1 MNNRTKLKNIYH
13 ISDVHIKLNL
23 HEDIIHA
30 FNVLVKTIADT
41 RETSGTILV
50 IAGDI
55 FEHKTLMTQHDSQC
69 FHKII
74 KMLILANITTII
86 MPGNH
91 DFERTNGLDLITP
104 LVMNEDGTPIFDNI
118 YCYAKSGVYKHMDV
132 EFHILSPVD
141 EVIPPIENNN
151 TKKIAI
157 VHETIRGGI
166 QYGDVIAKEDRFKH
180 NSFDK
185 YHIVLLGDLHKYQVI
200 GKGKKMAYSGSFVQ
214 KDRGEDLIHGYIK
227 WDVQTVSHTFV
238 PIPLN
243 RGHIKIEAFE
253 DKIISPPVPKDI
265 FPKDVT
271 IFHRSCSK
279 DFVDELYAKNCRRG
293 DVNIPVFLKDKNVIS
308 IDDKT
313 IVPGKVIIGG
323 EEISRENLNFDT
335 LDNQL
340 SMISVYLDSI
350 GLSQYK
356 EKITE
361 IHKLHAK
368 QTIVLRPWKLN
379 WLKWNNISCFY
390 EDNYINFD
398 NINGVGSIV
407 GKNKTGKSS
416 VITAL
421 MFCLTGNTGRISA
434 SVVDDII
441 NKNLESQS
449 VKKDIVAIIECGFTI
464 NKIKYTV
471 HSNLVDN
478 NDTYILQ
485 DGIKIAHNRIET
497 NKILKSLLGVIEVFK
512 MVPIKIQDAYGISD
526 MKDTTLV
533 KQFDNILGLN
543 CLKEIEKKAST
554 TVKAIEK
561 NINLKKGA
569 KTRDIGVV
577 EAEIK
582 SANEELV
589 QLYNSKFENTAK
601 ISNYKRQEVKY
612 AIPQEYRDVE
622 EATLKALYDKLKV
635 KIDLLRSKFPN
646 LQSTDSD
653 NIAQLLIGVENQ
665 RSLIYPSYLN
675 ALNKKVKIPDEIK
688 TTINLSKDEI
698 EERIKTL
705 ESKLIGT
712 KPIKNNN
719 LTDVEIRLER
729 MEEKYRTFFNLK
741 PDELIDTDLVD
752 VKYPECN
759 KYTPYEFNQYEKK
772 MINNFKKLESI
783 KAKRDNFKMLMN
795 ENKNVINLIKTAE
808 QNYENAQQNL
818 AKLSFNNDCQSCV
831 HNSMNIDTIVNIK
844 YFKLTLDDLYKKR
857 EEYEMYVAEYTKFQ
871 KYVIDIE
878 EASGK
883 LQINSEMEESTH
895 NLYHNRL
902 VTIIL
907 SLRSDRDQ
915 LNLIKNHTE
924 LNELKLALNNFKYR
938 ALQEE
943 QNILQKQ
950 IDELSTKIS
959 EYDKNIQ
966 LYKSQK
972 SFCDSL
978 HQLELMEKTLQNKD
992 KLKFIHKTLDECD
1005 ILHEKYIVDI
1015 SQYESQIKTNM
1026 EYIKT
1031 YKVIEEQLALKNQEL
1046 DIYKKYEEL
1055 LKPTNLPFLVMKH
1068 LMDNITIEVNNILTE
1083 ICDFNIH
1090 LNIVETPTANN
1101 TSVIKKKLRI
1111 IIDEYSGSQKR
1122 SINSCMGSGFQK
1134 FIIDIAFRLAFIR
1147 TIPNMPKFLFI
1158 DEGFGSLD
1166 TENRELV
1173 KNAIQKIASNKHYVD
1188 FIVII
1193 SHQNEFN
1200 AISNHFIRIEQLK
1213 EKTKSNVIKS
1223 LYSRVQFGTAI
1234 PDVKIIGQKDFIDPF
1249 PKEEEKADEEADD
1262 NDKVNDDDKTVI
1274 IKQINKDKEV
1284 LDDSKKICKCLI
1296 CKKEFVWG
1304 NQSKDAMRKKLNE
1317 HQKSNKKHI
1326 QKLQAEI
1333 NKKSK

>member
-1 MNNRTKLKNIYH
+1 MSNGTKLKNIYH

-30 FNVLVKTIADT
+30 FNVLVKTITDT

-55 FEHKTLMTQHDSQC
+55 FEHKTHMTQHDSQC

-74 KMLILANITTII
+74 KMLISANITTII

-104 LVMNEDGTPIFDNI
+104 LVMNEDGTPIHNNI
-118 YCYAKSGVYKHMDV
+118 YCYAKSGVYKHMGV

-157 VHETIRGGI
+157 VHETVRGGI

-214 KDRGEDLIHGYIK
+214 KDRGEDLVHGYIK

-243 RGHIKIEAFE
+243 RAHIKIEAFE
-253 DKIISPPVPKDI
+253 DKIISAPVPKDI

-279 DFVDELYAKNCRRG
+279 AFVDELYVQNCRKG
-293 DVNIPVFLKDKNVIS
+293 DVNIPVFLKDRNVIS

-323 EEISRENLNFDT
+323 EEISRDNLNFDT

-350 GLSQYK
+350 GLGQYK
-356 EKITE
+356 EKIVE

-379 WLKWNNISCFY
+379 WLKWNNISCFH
-390 EDNYINFD
+390 ENNFINFD
-398 NINGVGSIV
+398 NIHGIGSIV

-441 NKNLESQS
+441 NKNLESKS
-449 VKKDIVAIIECGFTI
+449 SKKEIGAIIECGFSI
-464 NKIKYTV
+464 NKIQYTV

-497 NKILKSLLGVIEVFK
+497 NKILKSLLGVIEIFK

-543 CLKEIEKKAST
+543 CLKEIEKKASN
-554 TVKAIEK
+554 TVKLINK

-569 KTRDIGVV
+569 KTRDISVV

-601 ISNYKRQEVKY
+601 ISKYKEYELKY

-622 EATLKALYDKLKV
+622 ETALNVLYEKLKV

-646 LQSTDSD
+646 LQSTDSE

-665 RSLIYPSYLN
+665 RSLIYPSYLK

-688 TTINLSKDEI
+688 TTINLNKEEI
-698 EERIKTL
+698 EEKIKIL
-705 ESKLIGT
+705 ESKLIGA
-712 KPIKNNN
+712 KPINNNN
-719 LTDVEIRLER
+719 LTDVEIKLER
-729 MEEKYRTFFNLK
+729 IEGRYRTFFNLK
-741 PDELIDTDLVD
+741 PDEEIDTYSVE
-752 VKYPECN
+752 VKYPDCN
-759 KYTPYEFNQYEKK
+759 NYTPYEFSDYENR
-772 MINNFKKLESI
+772 MILNYKNLENI
-783 KAKRDNFKMLMN
+783 KVKRDKFKILMN
-795 ENKNVINLIKTAE
+795 ENKKVIDLIKIAE

-818 AKLSFNNDCQSCV
+818 AKLSFNNECPSCV
-831 HNSMNIDTIVNIK
+831 HNSKKIDDIVNIK
-844 YFKLTLDDLYKKR
+844 YFKLTLDELYKKK
-857 EEYEMYVAEYTKFQ
+857 EEYEKYVAEFTKYE
-871 KYVIDIE
+871 KYVVDIE
-878 EASGK
+878 DVYPK
-883 LQINSEMEESTH
+883 YIMNTEMEESAH
-895 NLYHNRL
+895 NIYHNKL
-902 VTIIL
+902 VKIIM

-915 LNLIKNHTE
+915 INLIKNHTE

-943 QNILQKQ
+943 QKILQKQ
-950 IDELSTKIS
+950 IDEFSKKIA
-959 EYDKNIQ
+959 EYDNNIQ

-972 SFCDSL
+972 NFCDSL
-978 HQLELMEKTLQNKD
+978 HQLNLMEKTLQNKD
-992 KLKFIHKTLDECD
+992 KLNFIHNTLNECHT
-1005 ILHEKYIVDI
+1005 LHDKYIVDI
-1015 SQYESQIKTNM
+1015 SRCELQIKTNM

-1090 LNIVETPTANN
+1090 LNIVETPTTNN

-1111 IIDEYSGSQKR
+1111 IIDEYSGTQKR

-1147 TIPNMPKFLFI
+1147 TIPSMPKFLFI

-1173 KNAIQKIASNKHYVD
+1173 KNALQKISSNKQYVD

-1223 LYSRVQFGTAI
+1223 LYSSVQFGTAI
-1234 PDVKIIGQKDFIDPF
+1234 PEVKILGQQDFIDPF
-1249 PKEEEKADEEADD
+1249 PKEEEEDEEADD
-1262 NDKVNDDDKTVI
+1262 NNEANDDDKTVV
-1274 IKQINKDKEV
+1274 IKQIHKDNEV
-1284 LDDSKKICKCLI
+1284 LDETNKVCKCLI
-1296 CKKEFVWG
+1296 CKIEFVW
-1304 NQSKDAMRKKLNE
+1304 NNKSKDAMRKKLND
-1317 HQKSNKKHI
+1317 HQKGNKKHI

-1333 NKKSK
+1333 NKKPK